1 MNEIDYLRHQVH
13 LERDHL
19 LEVRAALSVRLSGSD
34 PDDIDQGTLAAAP
47 YLLYALQRLA
57 DRDALHCERLRA
69 RLATAPGAPRAD
81 WARISEALAEWRRTL
96 ADLRDACTRFEAAF
110 RQHSTGLLET
120 SRWVDACREFDS
132 RLETTMAR
140 RPTSLETWLDAYY
153 TLADWRS
160 AALVDA
166 EAVLEERSMY
176 STALAALLP
185 STGSVAR
192 G

>member
-1 MNEIDYLRHQVH
+1 MNEIDYLRRQAR

-19 LEVRAALSVRLSGSD
+19 LEVRAALSLRLSGSD
-34 PDDIDQGTLAAAP
+34 PDDIDQGALAAAP

-69 RLATAPGAPRAD
+69 RLATAPGTAPAD
-81 WARISEALAEWRRTL
+81 RARISEALADWRRTL
-96 ADLRDACTRFEAAF
+96 ADVRDACTRFEAAF
-110 RQHSTGLLET
+110 RQRATGLLET

-132 RLETTMAR
+132 RLETTMSR
-140 RPTSLETWLDAYY
+140 RPASLETWLDAHY
-153 TLADWRS
+153 TLVDWRS

-166 EAVLEERSMY
+166 EAVLEERRLY
-176 STALAALLP
+176 STALAALSP